1 MLPLATDSVND
12 ALNFCP
18 TLLDALH
25 TKELE
30 HSKAG
35 HDQGLKSD
43 YPFAFRRERH
53 PVGKQEDAGG
63 SDPNGIDT
71 HVKHT
76 CAGIDGDMCN
86 PSKKQCT
93 IEEKADAN
101 DDQRYRR
108 APS

>member
-1 MLPLATDSVND
+1 MND
-12 ALNFCP
+12 TLHFCP
-18 TLLDALH
+18 ALLDALH

-30 HSKAG
+30 HSEAG
-35 HDQGLKSD
+35 HDQGLKND

-53 PVGKQEDAGG
+53 LIGKQEDEGG
-63 SDPNGIDT
+63 SDPGGVHT
-71 HVKHT
+71 HVKHA
-76 CAGIDGDMCN
+76 CAGIDGGTCN

-101 DDQRYRR
+101 DDQRHGR